1 MLTVWAAVCL
11 LVNLSLETS
20 GSALAQSLSGHAY
33 EPPEVR
39 FPADAGMINVKT
51 EFGAKGDGLSDDTAA
66 IRSAIE
72 GPGGQVQVPY
82 FPKGTFIGHV
92 RVLYFPKGTYIVS
105 DTLNWLR
112 ADKTWRSALA
122 FQGENERGTV
132 IRLKDEAPGYQHP
145 DAPKAVI
152 RPGSNEPWNKND
164 GSGYNGFLNYIFDLT
179 VDTGSGNPGAIGIDY
194 LGNNI
199 CGLENVTIRTSDPQK
214 RGVAGLSMTRNY
226 VGPCYYRRLTIT
238 GFDTGIVTAQTEYS
252 HTFEHVALSDQ
263 RVAGIENS
271 SNVLSIRDLKSLNSV
286 PALRNK
292 TPLGL
297 VTLIDS
303 SLTGRA
309 GASTAIEND
318 GGIFLRRVSVSGYAK
333 SLTNHDGATL
343 TGSIA
348 EFASPPAKP
357 GTVHPA
363 ASLDLAV
370 EEAPEAANPEPSVWL
385 SVVAKGA
392 DSTGRSDSTRAI
404 QSALD
409 SDAPV
414 VYFPAGVY
422 DITDTIHIRSGTKR
436 LLGPS
441 ALLVPRGAR
450 FADPQ
455 NPTPVLRFESRTT
468 DLAIEGLSFGN
479 WMMKFYPGA
488 VLIEDASPR
497 ALTLRHL
504 DMEGA
509 YHAAYATGS
518 GGTGR
523 VFIEDVAGGPWF
535 FHGPQKIWA
544 RQLDM
549 ESPGDKAVV
558 DGAQLWVMG
567 VKTEKPGTVIRVVN
581 GAVLEV
587 LGGLLY
593 PLATMPPNQA
603 AFVIDDAR
611 ASLTYAVE
619 AFGPDKNYAIQVK
632 ESKNGQ
638 DGPPVTACTARG
650 YGCYLSL
657 YRVTH

>member
-1 MLTVWAAVCL
+1 MRGRMLTTRAAVCL
-11 LVNLSLETS
+11 LLSLLLQTS
-20 GSALAQSLSGHAY
+20 GSALAQAPSGHAY

-39 FPADAGMINVKT
+39 YPADAGMINVKT
-51 EFGAKGDGLSDDTAA
+51 QFGAKGDGLNDDTAA
-66 IRSAIE
+66 IRAAIE
-72 GPGGQVQVPY
+72 GPGVQ
-82 FPKGTFIGHV
+82 V

-112 ADKTWRSALA
+112 ADKTWRSSLA
-122 FQGENERGTV
+122 FQGENERGTI

-199 CGLENVTIRTSDPQK
+199 CGLENVTIKTSDPQK

-318 GGIFLRRVSVSGYAK
+318 GGIFLRHVSVSGYAK

-343 TGSIA
+343 IGSIA
-348 EFASPPAKP
+348 EFASPSGKP
-357 GTVHPA
+357 GAENPA

-414 VYFPAGVY
+414 VYFPVGVY
-422 DITDTIHIRSGTKR
+422 EITDTIHIRRGTKR

-441 ALLVPRGAR
+441 ATLVPHSAK
-450 FADPQ
+450 FADAQ
-455 NPTPVLRFESRTT
+455 NPAAVLRFESRTA

-479 WMMKFYPGA
+479 FLMKFYPGA

-535 FHGPQKIWA
+535 FRGPQKIWA

-567 VKTEKPGTVIRVVN
+567 VKTEKPGTVIRAVN

-593 PLATMPPNQA
+593 PLATMPPDQA

-619 AFGPDKNYAIQVK
+619 AFGPGKNYAIQVK

-650 YGCYLSL
+650 YGCFLSL
-657 YRVTH
+657 YRVTY